1 MTMSPS
7 RSRARVTATAWL
19 SAAVLVLAAGT
30 ALAPHASAAEPTSG
44 TVRAAKSTDY
54 VVAAG
59 VTAVTVDMAGSIG
72 KGGFCDQ
79 VAGFGGR
86 TTATIPVT
94 PGETLQINIGG
105 FGFHGLSGGSGT
117 AVAPCSLGGHGGD
130 GWYGGGGGAGRWV
143 PSTAP
148 AAAPTRTGTRS
159 PTRPLEAAVAGA
171 AAMSCRRGRASPTS
185 PASTAT

>member
-7 RSRARVTATAWL
+7 RSSARVTATAWL

-30 ALAPHASAAEPTSG
+30 ALAPPASAAEPTSG

-94 PGETLQINIGG
+94 PGETLQINVAASQFSGVSGNSSDVRRAPYGLEDRLVVAGG
-105 FGFHGLSGGSGT
+105 GGWNADHAGQDILGNCTGLRTGPG
-117 AVAPCSLGGHGGD
+117 LGG
-130 GWYGGGGGAGRWV
+130 YGGGLVGVAAHGAPPGLQ
-143 PSTAP
+143 P
-148 AAAPTRTGTRS
+148 
-159 PTRPLEAAVAGA
+159 
-171 AAMSCRRGRASPTS
+171 
-185 PASTAT
+185 

>member
-94 PGETLQINIGG
+94 PGETLQINIAASQFSGVSGNSSDWYPPRAVRPGG
-105 FGFHGLSGGSGT
+105 
-117 AVAPCSLGGHGGD
+117 P
-130 GWYGGGGGAGRWV
+130 AG
-143 PSTAP
+143 
-148 AAAPTRTGTRS
+148 
-159 PTRPLEAAVAGA
+159 
-171 AAMSCRRGRASPTS
+171 RRGRWRVERRPRRPGHPGQLHR
-185 PASTAT
+185 PAHRTGARR